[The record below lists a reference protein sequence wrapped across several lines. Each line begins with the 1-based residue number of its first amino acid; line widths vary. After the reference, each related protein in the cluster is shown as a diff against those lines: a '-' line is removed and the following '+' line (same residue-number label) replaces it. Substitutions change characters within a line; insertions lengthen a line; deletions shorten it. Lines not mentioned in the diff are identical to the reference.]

1 MSFSLNARKML
12 KIYRLIVV
20 VNLLFI
26 TTAGICQTVDVRP
39 YFLKGD
45 QAVNLN
51 VGFINASDLSFSLFE
66 ASGAGDPSPS
76 VQLSYE
82 YGVSDRISIA
92 GFASYYRVDASTEID
107 IDEIADQVAAIDIND
122 LGSLLTSLE
131 CIINPSSCATTVAER
146 VNVYTIGGKLR
157 YARSYLDKIETYATT
172 YLGYSF
178 NRRETI
184 TEQALNAGIDQLG
197 LNTEVPTVI
206 YYGGVGARYFATDA
220 IGLWGEFGYG
230 NVNLVKAGVSYRW

>member
-1 MSFSLNARKML
+1 ML

-20 VNLLFI
+20 VNLLLI
-26 TTAGICQTVDVRP
+26 TTAGICQTVDVPP

-107 IDEIADQVAAIDIND
+107 IDEIADQIAAIDIND

-131 CIINPSSCATTVAER
+131 CIINPSSCATTV
-146 VNVYTIGGKLR
+146 
-157 YARSYLDKIETYATT
+157 
-172 YLGYSF
+172 
-178 NRRETI
+178 
-184 TEQALNAGIDQLG
+184 
-197 LNTEVPTVI
+197 
-206 YYGGVGARYFATDA
+206 
-220 IGLWGEFGYG
+220 EFQ
-230 NVNLVKAGVSYRW
+230 